1 MELIRVD
8 TRHAYEI
15 LREKI
20 TSLEIKPGQALDIS
34 HWAAELDVSSTSVK
48 EALRLLAHDHLVEA
62 PPRGLFVADLDMADL
77 EKISGVRLQLETYSA
92 QQAARGRTED
102 DLVILRALC
111 EEEAEDTRD
120 LFELD
125 HRFHQAIARA
135 AHNQYLSNTLE
146 HFYGLSKRLWYLA
159 LPHLDFLPRA
169 VDSHIQLVQAIED
182 QDGEEAGRIMHAH
195 IKNFYNKITEII
207 TEKDLFDSRDD

>member
-8 TRHAYEI
+8 TKHAYEI

-34 HWAAELDVSSTSVK
+34 HWAAELDISSTSVK

-62 PPRGLFVADLDMADL
+62 PPRGLFVADLEMADL
-77 EKISGVRLQLETYSA
+77 EKISGIRLQLETYSA
-92 QQAARGRTED
+92 QQAARNRTED

-111 EEEAEDTRD
+111 EEEAENTRE

-135 AHNQYLSNTLE
+135 AHNQYLANTLE
-146 HFYGLSKRLWYLA
+146 HFYGLSKRLWYVA
-159 LPHLDFLPRA
+159 LPYLDFLPRA
-169 VDSHIQLVQAIED
+169 VESHVQLVRAID
-182 QDGEEAGRIMHAH
+182 AQDGDEAGKLMHTH
-195 IKNFYNKITEII
+195 ISEFYKKIKEII
-207 TEKDLFDSRDD
+207 TEKGLVDVRDE